1 MTIRGNAPGPSGP
14 GSPGPAAGMTS
25 RQPGHSSRLPRWLE
39 GPRLFDTGSVVLV
52 SLYGA
57 AWIAFHASQGRGLT
71 HTLFQ
76 SLALAENVVAL
87 LLRRRKPI
95 GALAG
100 ILVVYLLV
108 DLEPTTVLPVLLALE
123 TVAVVS
129 DRRVVA
135 MATVATALV
144 RVAMPYLHGDPVSL
158 VGYSLTHLAA
168 VGFAVTLGL
177 YLRARQEIAS
187 LRDRAEC
194 LSREHEPRY

>member
-1 MTIRGNAPGPSGP
+1 MTTHENVPGPFGP
-14 GSPGPAAGMTS
+14 GTSDPAAGTAP
-25 RQPGHSSRLPRWLE
+25 RQPGRSSRRPRWLE

-52 SLYGA
+52 SLLGA
-57 AWIAFHASQGRGLT
+57 VWIAFHASQGRGTT

-76 SLALAENVVAL
+76 TLALAENVVAL

-100 ILVVYLLV
+100 ILGVYLLV

-129 DRRVVA
+129 DRRAAA

-144 RVAMPYLHGDPVSL
+144 LVAMPYLHGDPVSL
-158 VGYSLTHLAA
+158 VGYSLSHLAA
-168 VGFAVTLGL
+168 VGFAVMLGL

-187 LRDRAEC
+187 LRDRAEG